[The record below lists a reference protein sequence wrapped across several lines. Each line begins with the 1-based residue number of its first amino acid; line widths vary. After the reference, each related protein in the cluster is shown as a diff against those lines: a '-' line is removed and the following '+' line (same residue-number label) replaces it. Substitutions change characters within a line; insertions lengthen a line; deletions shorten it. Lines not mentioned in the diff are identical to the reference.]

1 MKNFSTYIDSKLV
14 SKIIKSHDLGVMGNA
29 IDSDILLEL
38 KSLKPEYL
46 SNLKCSEEC
55 IEFLD
60 SFLSDVKE
68 YNNTGEGSN
77 YAEQFSNL

>member
-68 YNNTGEGSN
+68 YNSSN

>member
-29 IDSDILLEL
+29 IDSDILLEV

-60 SFLSDVKE
+60 SFLSDVKV
-68 YNNTGEGSN
+68 YNSSN